1 MSEAIF
7 EQVEEQPKFVVDN
20 DQKAE
25 WCLTKIREAQAD
37 KERWKAFYA
46 EQYKAV
52 EESADATIQNM
63 ETMLAEYFGM
73 VPHKQTATQEY
84 YKLPSG
90 KLVLKKQEPE
100 YERNDEEVIDWLKKN
115 DGLNF
120 IKVKESLD
128 WAGLKK
134 TVAVVGESM
143 ATEDGEIIPGIK
155 VIPREPIFKV
165 EGK

>member
-7 EQVEEQPKFVVDN
+7 EQVEEQPKFFVDN

-25 WCLTKIREAQAD
+25 WCLQKIREAQAD
-37 KERWKAFYA
+37 KDRWKAFYA

-52 EESADATIQNM
+52 EESADATIHNM
-63 ETMLAEYFGM
+63 EEMLAEYFGM

-90 KLVLKKQEPE
+90 KLVLKKQEPK
-100 YERNDEEVIDWLKKN
+100 YERNDDEIIDWLKKN
-115 DGLNF
+115 DCRGF
-120 IKVKESLD
+120 IKVEESLD

-134 TVAVVGESM
+134 KVAVVGENM

-155 VIPREPIFKV
+155 VIQREPIFKV
-165 EGK
+165 EDK